1 MRDPWSQASPVGLRA
16 APDRARP
23 DQVLSLVR
31 HETAEYSHRGHILD
45 LDPDLGAGIGKED
58 WEAACRACRGA
69 LLSVPSGVWEPADA
83 VAERNDVLG
92 WVLVKGA
99 LCREVALRDRYMFE
113 LLGPGDVLHL
123 PVAQGGPRLGGKIK
137 LTALAGTSLVV
148 LGSAFVRAAARWPS
162 LLANVHRR
170 LETQREHLA
179 IQGLITH
186 LPRAEHRV
194 LLTLWHLADRWG
206 RITPEGTVLP
216 LTLTHDLLGHL
227 TAARRPTV
235 TLAVGTL
242 ETDGYI
248 RRCNDGSWLLTVAAE
263 HQVHTI
269 VTLTKDPR
277 ILGDTFRLSRRVA
290 DARGNR

>member
-1 MRDPWSQASPVGLRA
+1 VRNRRLRASPVGLTA
-16 APDRARP
+16 APNRARP
-23 DQVLSLVR
+23 DRVLSLVE
-31 HETAEYSHRGHILD
+31 HETAEDSHRGRILD
-45 LDPDLGAGIGKED
+45 LDPDLGASISEED
-58 WEAACRACRGA
+58 WETACRACRGA
-69 LLSVPSGVWEPADA
+69 LLSVPSGVWELPDA

-92 WVLVKGA
+92 LVLVEGA

-113 LLGPGDVLHL
+113 LLGPGDVLHV
-123 PVAQGGPRLGGKIK
+123 PVAHGGPRLGGKIK
-137 LTALAGTSLVV
+137 LTALAGTRLVV
-148 LGSAFVRAAARWPS
+148 LDSAFVRAAARWPS

-170 LETQREHLA
+170 LEAQREHLA

-206 RITPEGTVLP
+206 RITPEGTLLP
-216 LTLTHDLLGHL
+216 LTLTHGLLGHL

-242 ETDGYI
+242 ETAGYI

-263 HQVHTI
+263 HQVRTI
-269 VTLTKDPR
+269 ATLTKDAR
-277 ILGDTFRLSRRVA
+277 ILGDAFRLSRGVA
-290 DARGNR
+290 EARGNR